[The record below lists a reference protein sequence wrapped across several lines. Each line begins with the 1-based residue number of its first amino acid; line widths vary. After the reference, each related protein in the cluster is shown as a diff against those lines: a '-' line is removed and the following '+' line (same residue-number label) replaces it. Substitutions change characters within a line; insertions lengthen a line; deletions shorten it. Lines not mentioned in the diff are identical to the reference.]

1 MRNPILSRLLGVF
14 QSFTDFPWVSSCSC
28 LSSGL
33 AFRYYHGRS
42 LGFHFGD
49 DTVTT
54 GRVSVWA
61 RISKRT
67 VDALIASG
75 APGEVKRDDDVK
87 GFAVRLNANGSISY
101 LAEFRAGR
109 GRAFP
114 VRRVVLG
121 RHGQLT
127 PDQARNLAKNMLARV
142 LAGDDPAA
150 ERANRRRE
158 RTVADLLRHT
168 LATHGG

>member
-1 MRNPILSRLLGVF
+1 MGK
-14 QSFTDFPWVSSCSC
+14 
-28 LSSGL
+28 
-33 AFRYYHGRS
+33 
-42 LGFHFGD
+42 
-49 DTVTT
+49 
-54 GRVSVWA
+54 
-61 RISKRT
+61 ISKRT

-101 LAEFRAGR
+101 FAEFRAGR

-121 RHGQLT
+121 KHGQLT

-158 RTVADLLRHT
+158 MTIADLLRHT